1 MMKPKQPLPKHAL
14 IIPHGDL
21 NPETLRA
28 VIEQFVSR
36 DGPDSGHI
44 ETELEH
50 KIAQVLSALANGK
63 AVLVYDRREQTCNIM
78 SSDDMNK

>member
-1 MMKPKQPLPKHAL
+1 MKQTSTLPKHAL
-14 IIPHGDL
+14 VIPHSDL

-44 ETELEH
+44 ETDLDH
-50 KIAQVLSALANGK
+50 KIQQVLAALESGK
-63 AVLVYDRREQTCNIM
+63 ALLVYDRREQSCTILSNGEWER
-78 SSDDMNK
+78 